1 MLPVRT
7 AALVALFAC
16 ALAMSAAPADQ
27 NTTTQDGTP
36 DVDRSI
42 KAGDDFYRYANGGW
56 LRTATSLAGQ
66 TSYDTRAI
74 LVARTSQRVRDLIQ
88 QAAAFAGRSKPTFIR
103 RGNIAAILSAMSEHG
118 IKLSTLRP
126 ATSCI

>member
-27 NTTTQDGTP
+27 NATQDGP
-36 DVDRSI
+36 QDMDRSI
-42 KAGDDFYRYANGGW
+42 RAGDDFYRYANGIW
-56 LRTATSLAGQ
+56 LRTAAIPAGQ
-66 TSYDTRAI
+66 SSYDTRAI
-74 LVARTSQRVRDLIQ
+74 LVAITNKRVRDLIQ
-88 QAAAFAGRSKPTFIR
+88 EAAAFAGRSKPTFIR
-103 RGNIAAILSAMSEHG
+103 QGNIAAIPSATSRHG
-118 IKLSTLRP
+118 TRPTTLRP